1 MAGEVLSDAA
11 FPPDHQVRP
20 LVRNGRG
27 ELFTGRQ
34 SSRRI
39 GYVAGL
45 YQRHAHRRTA
55 DRHRAQQVGSRAE
68 SRTPN
73 HASQRDQPAAR
84 CPAHEHA
91 RDGGIG
97 RNQKKT
103 CQPHPTQRRRR

>member
-45 YQRHAHRRTA
+45 YRATRT
-55 DRHRAQQVGSRAE
+55 VGPPTGTEPSR
-68 SRTPN
+68 
-73 HASQRDQPAAR
+73 
-84 CPAHEHA
+84 
-91 RDGGIG
+91 
-97 RNQKKT
+97 
-103 CQPHPTQRRRR
+103 